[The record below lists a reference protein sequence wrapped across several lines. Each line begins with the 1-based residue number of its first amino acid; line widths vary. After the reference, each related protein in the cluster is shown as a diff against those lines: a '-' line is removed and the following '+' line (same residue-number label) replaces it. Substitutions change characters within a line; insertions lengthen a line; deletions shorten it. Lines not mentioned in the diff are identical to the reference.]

1 VNGVPEPDEQLT
13 PPQRA
18 AAEHLGLLRDQPPEP
33 GRSLAVQVMRTTR
46 WQRAIRAPLR
56 IAALIAASVLDGLG
70 VLGRRRSQGSGR

>member
-1 VNGVPEPDEQLT
+1 MNRLPEPDEQLT

-18 AAEHLGLLRDQPPEP
+18 AAEHLGLLRDDAPEP

-46 WQRAIRAPLR
+46 WQRALRAPLR

>member
-1 VNGVPEPDEQLT
+1 VSAAEPDEQLT
-13 PPQRA
+13 PAQRA
-18 AAEHLGLLRDQPPEP
+18 AAAHLGLLRDEPLEP

-70 VLGRRRSQGSGR
+70 LISRRRSREPGR